1 MLQNLA
7 LSRDEKRLNLS
18 DLLGMENQIEFK
30 QLPYL
35 YKSSSLFKED
45 YSPGFEPVLMSA
57 SELPD
62 ITSFATTFAKVV
74 LEIWAGKR
82 PPVQLS
88 KWCLPGIF
96 KELQTAIGFQK
107 EVGKFRKIHI
117 SQPLDG
123 LCECAVTVRFQDR
136 LRIMTMRFEG
146 VDHKWLCTSLDLI

>member
-1 MLQNLA
+1 
-7 LSRDEKRLNLS
+7 
-18 DLLGMENQIEFK
+18 MENQIEFK
-30 QLPYL
+30 QAPYL

-45 YSPGFEPVLMSA
+45 YAPGFEPVLTSA
-57 SELPD
+57 SELPE
-62 ITSFATTFAKVV
+62 ITAFASNFAKMV

-82 PPVQLS
+82 APAQLS
-88 KWCLPGIF
+88 KWCLSSVYQD
-96 KELQTAIGFQK
+96 LQSAIGFQR
-107 EVGKFRKIHI
+107 EVGKFRRIHV